1 MHKFDKFLFGAT
13 WAYLASTILA
23 LLLAYVAGDRWW
35 PGTLLLFGPRWALA
49 LPIIPLLPLILWR
62 RPVLLIPLALGA
74 AMVFGPLMGFRY
86 SFSTPQSVEKSVVR
100 VVSCNVGGKNFDAQ
114 KLSQLI
120 QDFDV
125 DIVSLQ
131 ECPRDL
137 RLELAAEWNVA
148 SSGNLSVFSK
158 YSLKTIPLTKDIAIP
173 GRWPVP
179 PLFQCMAATPFGD
192 ILVYAVHL
200 PTARY
205 GLENMLD
212 SKTGLNF
219 KKTGYLITET
229 QRRLHISQEAR
240 NAVRTKKLP
249 FVIAG
254 DFNMPVEST
263 IYRQHWG
270 EFHNAFSYSGRGYGF
285 TTMNIHKK
293 IPIPLR
299 IDHILTS
306 NGLAPLVCKIGP
318 DVGSDHR
325 PLIADVAWK

>member
-1 MHKFDKFLFGAT
+1 M
-13 WAYLASTILA
+13 
-23 LLLAYVAGDRWW
+23 
-35 PGTLLLFGPRWALA
+35 
-49 LPIIPLLPLILWR
+49 
-62 RPVLLIPLALGA
+62 LIPLVLGA
-74 AMVFGPLMGFRY
+74 VVVFGPFMGFQY
-86 SFSTPQSVEKSVVR
+86 SFSKPQSVGKNVVR
-100 VVSCNVGGKNFDAQ
+100 VLSCNVGGKNFDAQ
-114 KLSQLI
+114 KLSRLI

-137 RLELAAEWNVA
+137 QLELAVEWNVA
-148 SSGNLSVFSK
+148 RSGNLSVFSK

-173 GRWPVP
+173 GRWALS

-212 SKTGLNF
+212 SKAGLNF
-219 KKTGYLITET
+219 KKTGYLVAET

-240 NAVRTKKLP
+240 NAVRTKKFP
-249 FVIAG
+249 FIIAG

-263 IYRQHWG
+263 IYRQHWS
-270 EFHNAFSYSGRGYGF
+270 EFLNAFSLSGRGYGF
-285 TTMNIHKK
+285 TTMDIHKK

-299 IDHILTS
+299 IDHILS
-306 NGLAPLVCKIGP
+306 ENGLTPLACKIGP

-325 PLIADVAWK
+325 PVIADLAWE